1 MTTRTTTS
9 AATDFD
15 DTDMP
20 TAHQARQAPVQGDA
34 RAATRLRLASAA
46 ARFRRAA
53 NPEPI
58 REE

>member
-1 MTTRTTTS
+1 MTTRTTTG

-15 DTDMP
+15 DTDTP
-20 TAHQARQAPVQGDA
+20 PAGQARQAPAQGGT
-34 RAATRLRLASAA
+34 RAATRLRLEAAA

-53 NPEPI
+53 NPEQA